1 MHMVDKGQ
9 YSVYDGVKAGMP
21 CDQALPVQAEVH
33 IVGKGESSARDKLG
47 LLQVLQCLRAQ
58 AESVDSLHCQCMHFS
73 SLLPLLTRPG

>member
-47 LLQVLQCLRAQ
+47 LLQVLPACP
-58 AESVDSLHCQCMHFS
+58 S
-73 SLLPLLTRPG
+73 